1 MVLVT
6 NKQNFVRKGRK
17 RKRSNMVKPLVVDVC
32 DIVNTSRD
40 EDILPSQNELS
51 AIKRT
56 KAKNKVAEK
65 YYHR

>member
-1 MVLVT
+1 M
-6 NKQNFVRKGRK
+6 
-17 RKRSNMVKPLVVDVC
+17 MKPLVVDVC